1 MPQCNKCG
9 KNFRDSYNLNTHL
22 SRIKP
27 CKPNNINVNNVI
39 LNDNKQLETPDKHL
53 ETPLQ
58 HLETPDK
65 QINNCEYCFSTFFNK
80 QCLMRH
86 YNCCKSQEDPVRLLE
101 IELEIK
107 PSLPECKTEC
117 RFCHKVLSIPAT
129 LTKHTMVCQS
139 RKEYHQQ
146 LLQQKNKK
154 DDVQQLKQEIEQ
166 LKQEIKNPV
175 NTTYNNCNI
184 LNVTVDYTHPP
195 KNEHIQKKTLQGIL
209 NQVYKKNKNNAHF
222 AGGSGVAMYVKE
234 IRKNPENRNIKLY
247 EKSAIAKVFLE
258 NCWVEMLKSDVIKEN
273 FLRMCEA
280 MSEQISDYEISKPEA
295 VIEII
300 HGLSNKEIE
309 LDNLSPQDKCK
320 LKQLFYIALRSFE
333 N

>member
-1 MPQCNKCG
+1 
-9 KNFRDSYNLNTHL
+9 
-22 SRIKP
+22 
-27 CKPNNINVNNVI
+27 V
-39 LNDNKQLETPDKHL
+39 
-53 ETPLQ
+53 
-58 HLETPDK
+58 
-65 QINNCEYCFSTFFNK
+65 
-80 QCLMRH
+80 
-86 YNCCKSQEDPVRLLE
+86 NCCLTTKQPPL
-101 IELEIK
+101 
-107 PSLPECKTEC
+107 PSV
-117 RFCHKVLSIPAT
+117 HYAI
-129 LTKHTMVCQS
+129 
-139 RKEYHQQ
+139 
-146 LLQQKNKK
+146 
-154 DDVQQLKQEIEQ
+154 
-166 LKQEIKNPV
+166 
-175 NTTYNNCNI
+175 
-184 LNVTVDYTHPP
+184 VDYTHPP

-209 NQVYKKNKNNAHF
+209 NQVYKKNKDNAHF

-234 IRKNPENRNIKLY
+234 IRKNPENRNVKLY